1 MYETHLPGRAHG
13 VPPGSRAIAYVN
25 SSISPL
31 MWTSGEW
38 ASGGDALPM
47 EQELLFGEASPKI
60 LLLLHARVKG
70 SDLFGCSGKP
80 TRTSVHVS
88 TRWLRIWSKATV
100 VSLMSR

>member
-1 MYETHLPGRAHG
+1 
-13 VPPGSRAIAYVN
+13 
-25 SSISPL
+25 

-100 VSLMSR
+100 VSLMSRWLLRRNEWTALRVASFSRFSCRST